1 MTVQAQVQAAVSAR
15 RLVQSGLTSVSEDH
29 TVQFTVDVG
38 DCTQVFSDERT
49 FVAGRDDLDL
59 AALGFSV
66 VKLLFLRNLSAT
78 NHIALSAALFAGQFS
93 IFLNDT
99 LAWNFAPM
107 INLGS
112 LTLRGYPIR
121 ERGTF
126 LMSCP
131 NSDGFATTAG
141 GSLLRIG
148 GTTGQSY
155 QIQILGT

>member
-1 MTVQAQVQAAVSAR
+1 MTVQAQVQAGVSAR
-15 RLVQSGLTSVSEDH
+15 RLTQSGLTSAIEDH

-38 DCTQVFSDERT
+38 DCTEVWSDERT
-49 FVAGRDDLDL
+49 FQAGRDDLDL
-59 AALGFSV
+59 LALGFSV
-66 VKLLFLRNLSAT
+66 VKLLYVRNLSDVH
-78 NHIALSAALFAGQFS
+78 HIALSAALFSGQFS

-99 LAWNFAPM
+99 LAWNFTPM
-107 INLGS
+107 INLGG

-141 GSLLRIG
+141 GSLLRVG
-148 GTTGQSY
+148 GTSGQRY